1 MGILYSGIIQDAS
14 KRSSNDEKSL
24 EEKLKDIESLQL
36 GANLS
41 NVQRTELMGILLLHH
56 NAFQWD
62 PDTIGSTTLV
72 EHKID
77 TGSARPV
84 VQR

>member
-36 GANLS
+36 GANLN
-41 NVQRTELMGILLLHH
+41 NVQKTELMGIL
-56 NAFQWD
+56 
-62 PDTIGSTTLV
+62 
-72 EHKID
+72 
-77 TGSARPV
+77 
-84 VQR
+84 